1 MAVGAIFSS
10 GRSRLESLFGCRFGF
25 FLRAAFDVAAVVFGH
40 LSSHDGFEGDAADEV
55 GPDDVQHLQHQQQK
69 VKEPPG
75 RVRPDDVP
83 ALEERRVQNPE
94 GVNDQSRP
102 GEDHTEHH
110 KQEVT

>member
-1 MAVGAIFSS
+1 MNVD
-10 GRSRLESLFGCRFGF
+10 
-25 FLRAAFDVAAVVFGH
+25 LRASEWRQACAH

-83 ALEERRVQNPE
+83 ALEERRVQNPATTKHCISSK
-94 GVNDQSRP
+94 N
-102 GEDHTEHH
+102 H
-110 KQEVT
+110 VTSICAFYQ